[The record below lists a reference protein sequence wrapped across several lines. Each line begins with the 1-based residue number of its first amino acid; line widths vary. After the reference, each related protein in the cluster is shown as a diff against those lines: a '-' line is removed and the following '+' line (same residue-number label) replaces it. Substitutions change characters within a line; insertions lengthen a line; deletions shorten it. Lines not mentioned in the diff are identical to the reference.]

1 MENKQK
7 NTNKSNNNKKN
18 KFNFFKDLT
27 YPKIVELYK
36 KYPDNNMKYSLY
48 NKNNKET
55 TYFNFPSQ
63 EEFALGW
70 RVHYSG
76 QRRDALFL
84 QTQLH
89 YLPEYL
95 WKNLS
100 YDETSNILNGY
111 RVRDRQ
117 NYYFIN
123 LSETDSIT
131 RDLFNLLHQRT
142 INREELEQ
150 SLRLFEDNG
159 MEDSWLYI
167 RGQNV
172 LSMSSNN
179 LIVMPKVLCQE
190 PFTSLH
196 SLSL

>member
-1 MENKQK
+1 MENKQR
-7 NTNKSNNNKKN
+7 NTNKSNNNKN

-27 YPKIVELYK
+27 YPKVTELYK
-36 KYPDNNMKYSLY
+36 KYPNNNIKYSLY
-48 NKNNKET
+48 NKDNKNS
-55 TYFNFPSQ
+55 TYFDFPTQ
-63 EEFALGW
+63 DELALRW

-76 QRRDALFL
+76 QKRDALFL

-95 WKNLS
+95 WKNISL
-100 YDETSNILNGY
+100 DETNNILNGY

-117 NYYFIN
+117 IYYFVN
-123 LSETDSIT
+123 LSETDAIS
-131 RDLFNLLHQRT
+131 RELFNLLHQRT
-142 INREELEQ
+142 INRDELEQ

-167 RGQNV
+167 RGQNF

-179 LIVMPKVLCQE
+179 LIVMPKILCQE
-190 PFTSLH
+190 PFTSSH
-196 SLSL
+196 SL

>member
-1 MENKQK
+1 MENKQR
-7 NTNKSNNNKKN
+7 KN
-18 KFNFFKDLT
+18 KFSFFKNLT
-27 YPKIVELYK
+27 YPKVMELYK
-36 KYPDNNMKYSLY
+36 KYPDNNIKYSLY
-48 NKNNKET
+48 NQNKKESIH
-55 TYFNFPSQ
+55 YNFPSQ

-70 RVHYSG
+70 RIHYSG

-84 QTQLH
+84 QTHLH

-95 WKNLS
+95 WRNLS

-131 RDLFNLLHQRT
+131 RELFNLLHQRT

-150 SLRLFEDNG
+150 LLGLFEDNSLQ
-159 MEDSWLYI
+159 DSWLYI
-167 RGQNV
+167 RGKNV

-179 LIVMPKVLCQE
+179 LIIMPTLLCQE
-190 PFTSLH
+190 PFTSSH
-196 SLSL
+196 SIEV